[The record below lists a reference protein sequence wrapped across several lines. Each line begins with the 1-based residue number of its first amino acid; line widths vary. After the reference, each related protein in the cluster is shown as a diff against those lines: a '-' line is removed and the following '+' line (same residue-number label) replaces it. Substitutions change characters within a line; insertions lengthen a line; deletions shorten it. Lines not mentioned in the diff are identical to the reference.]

1 MKITISQLHI
11 FEALVKT
18 KSYTRAAKSL
28 GKTQPGVSAQMKQLE
43 EYVSNPLFERHGNEI
58 VLTSIGNIL
67 YEQIKATL
75 IQYQNIETAIEK
87 IKDIEVGCI
96 AISAATTCNHFISH
110 MLADF
115 VHQYDQISFS
125 LEITN
130 RAQLL
135 KQLQNYVPDFVVM
148 GEPPAG
154 LKLESEEIMPNPL
167 VMIASPHHR
176 FAKLAQTKQLQLQ
189 DIRHAVFVMREKGS
203 GTRATIER
211 HFKQQGH
218 CCKSSFEM
226 GSNEATKH
234 AVIAGLGIGIVP
246 LHTIKI
252 ELESNNLV
260 ILNVKSL
267 PIMRNWHIVTRK
279 GKHLSPAAK
288 AFRTHILQNA
298 DKYRETYQSLIPKF
312 F

>member
-1 MKITISQLHI
+1 M
-11 FEALVKT
+11 
-18 KSYTRAAKSL
+18 
-28 GKTQPGVSAQMKQLE
+28 TQPAVSSQIRLLE
-43 EYVSNPLFERHGNEI
+43 IYVSSALFERCNKKI
-58 VLTSIGNIL
+58 VLTSTGLIL
-67 YEQIKATL
+67 YEHIKLTL
-75 IQYQNIETAIEK
+75 MQYQNIETVIGEINN
-87 IKDIEVGCI
+87 IKVGCI

-115 VHQYDQISFS
+115 VHQYDKINFS
-125 LEITN
+125 LDITN

-135 KQLQNYVPDFVVM
+135 KQLENYVPDFVVM

-154 LKLESEEIMPNPL
+154 LSLESEKIMSNPL
-167 VMIASPHHR
+167 VMIASPNYR
-176 FAKLAQTKQLQLQ
+176 LVRLAKKKQLQLK
-189 DIRHAVFVMREKGS
+189 DTSHAVFVMREKGS

-234 AVIAGLGIGIVP
+234 AVISGLGIGIVP
-246 LHTIKI
+246 LHTIKM
-252 ELESNNLV
+252 ELESKNLV

-279 GKHLSPAAK
+279 GKRLSPAAN
-288 AFRTHILQNA
+288 AFRTHILKNA
-298 DKYRETYQSLIPKF
+298 DKYRATYESVIPQF